1 MMTRFERISEHITI
15 MHAEHETDRPILA
28 VVKGADKT
36 LLIDAGNSPKH
47 AALFQ
52 SYLKQEGHPSPDYVV
67 LTHWHWDHTFGLPAW
82 NIPVIAQSGT
92 AEMLRQLAG
101 LEWSKETLRELEDKG
116 IINDQSSSDITKE
129 YSDDVSGIRI
139 IVPDLLFAEQM
150 EIDLGGVTCEIEHVG
165 GDHAADSCYVY
176 VREDKTLFM
185 GDALGPS
192 IYGGP
197 RYYTPGNF
205 LALLTRMRQY
215 EAEIFVESHGIPT
228 AKSEFYQDIHRWEQF
243 ALFVA
248 QHGDNTEMIKQ
259 EMTGY
264 LNVDSLPNEFIQA
277 MDYFMEGIR
286 RQKDV
291 L

>member
-1 MMTRFERISEHITI
+1 MSRFERISEHITI

-28 VVKGADKT
+28 AIRGANKT
-36 LLIDAGNSPKH
+36 LLIDAGNSPEH
-47 AALFQ
+47 ADLFKE
-52 SYLKQEGHPSPDYVV
+52 YLKQEGHPSPDYVV

-92 AEMLRQLAG
+92 AEMLHQLAG
-101 LEWSKETLRELEDKG
+101 LEWSIETLQELESKG

-129 YSDDVSGIRI
+129 YSDVSDIQV
-139 IVPDLLFAEQM
+139 IVPDLVFLERM
-150 EIDLGGVTCEIEHVG
+150 EVNLGGVICDIEHVG
-165 GDHAADSCYVY
+165 GDHAVDSCYVY
-176 VREDKTLFM
+176 VREDKVLFL

-205 LALLTRMRQY
+205 LALLTRMHQY
-215 EAEIFVESHGIPT
+215 EAEIFIESHGTPT
-228 AKSEFYQDIHRWEQF
+228 DKNEFYQDINRWEQF

-248 QHGDNTEMIKQ
+248 QYGEDTEKITQ
-259 EMTGY
+259 EMTNF
-264 LNVDSLPNEFIQA
+264 LNVDSLPNEFVQA

-286 RQKDV
+286 RQKDA

>member
-1 MMTRFERISEHITI
+1 MMSRFEQISEHITI

-28 VVKGADKT
+28 VVRGTNKT

-47 AALFQ
+47 ADLFKN
-52 SYLKQEGHPSPDYVV
+52 YLKQEGHPFPDYVV

-82 NIPVIAQSGT
+82 NMPVIAQSGT

-101 LEWSKETLRELEDKG
+101 LKWSMETVQDLENKG

-150 EIDLGGVTCEIEHVG
+150 EMDLGGVTCEIEHVG

-176 VREDKTLFM
+176 VKEDKVLFL

-205 LALLTRMRQY
+205 LALITRMHQY
-215 EAEIFVESHGIPT
+215 EAEIFVESHGTPT
-228 AKSEFYQDIHRWEQF
+228 NKNEFYQDIHRWEQF

-248 QHGDNTEMIKQ
+248 QYGDDADKIAQ
-259 EMTGY
+259 AMTDY
-264 LNVDSLPNEFIQA
+264 LHVDSLPNEFIQA
-277 MDYFMEGIR
+277 MGYFMEGIG
-286 RQKDV
+286 RQKGA